1 MGLRAN
7 DLLEFPTCGTII
19 EPPISGDDCTNFAT
33 FEALV
38 DNEQHDGD
46 GATIRSG
53 MAFAI
58 RAIGD
63 IQTDCEAV

>member
-7 DLLEFPTCGTII
+7 DLLEFAACGTII
-19 EPPISGDDCTNFAT
+19 EPPIGAGDCTNYDT
-33 FEALV
+33 FEELV
-38 DNEQHDGD
+38 DYEQHDGD

-58 RAIGD
+58 RALVD
-63 IQTDCEAV
+63 IETDCEAV